1 MYITMHF
8 LSVLILLSATG
19 LCMPFQ
25 KLSYL
30 KISSLSSSS
39 SSLSKLSALRKPKKF
54 EEMDDFDKFEKY
66 SREGNDAL
74 ADLYLRQIHVQLKN
88 ETEEY
93 IPVFDMTTMVESMGI
108 DIMPY
113 LEGEIPHRPR
123 TEAEIEEETFEG
135 YLRNEFMKIP
145 KKISSLVHFE
155 EFYEWRKKAG
165 VVLSK
170 DEVRDYFEM
179 VVGEHPH
186 CDLMQFI
193 TINYLIDESD
203 ASLF

>member
-1 MYITMHF
+1 MYINMHF
-8 LSVLILLSATG
+8 LFAVLFLSFSS
-19 LCMPFQ
+19 LCIPFR
-25 KLSYL
+25 KISYL
-30 KISSLSSSS
+30 TSST
-39 SSLSKLSALRKPKKF
+39 KLFALRKPKKF

-66 SREGNDAL
+66 SREGNDAM
-74 ADLYLRQIHVQLKN
+74 ADLYLQQIHAQLQNK
-88 ETEEY
+88 TDDY
-93 IPVFDMTTMVESMGI
+93 IPVLDMTTMVEAMGI

-113 LEGEIPHRPR
+113 LESGIPRRPKTEEEIK
-123 TEAEIEEETFEG
+123 EETFEG
-135 YLRNEFMKIP
+135 FLRDEFKEIP

-165 VVLSK
+165 IVLSK
-170 DEVRDYFEM
+170 DEVRDYFET

-193 TINYLIDESD
+193 HINYLIDESD

>member
-8 LSVLILLSATG
+8 LSVLFFLSFSG
-19 LCMPFQ
+19 LCIPFQ
-25 KLSYL
+25 KIPYL
-30 KISSLSSSS
+30 KSHSNEL
-39 SSLSKLSALRKPKKF
+39 KLFALRKPKKF

-74 ADLYLRQIHVQLKN
+74 RELYLRQIHAQLKN

-93 IPVFDMTTMVESMGI
+93 IPVLDMTNMVEAMGI

-135 YLRNEFMKIP
+135 YLRNEFRNIP

-155 EFYEWRKKAG
+155 EFYEWRKTAG

-179 VVGEHPH
+179 IVGEHPH

-193 TINYLIDESD
+193 SINYLIDESD

>member
-8 LSVLILLSATG
+8 LSVLFFLSFSG
-19 LCMPFQ
+19 LCIPFQ
-25 KLSYL
+25 KIPYL
-30 KISSLSSSS
+30 KSPSNEL
-39 SSLSKLSALRKPKKF
+39 KLFALRKPKKF

-74 ADLYLRQIHVQLKN
+74 RELYLRQIHAQLKN

-93 IPVFDMTTMVESMGI
+93 IPVLDMTTMVEAMGI

-123 TEAEIEEETFEG
+123 MEEEIEEETFEG
-135 YLRNEFMKIP
+135 YLRNEFMNIP

-179 VVGEHPH
+179 IVGEHPH

-193 TINYLIDESD
+193 HINYLIDESD

>member
-1 MYITMHF
+1 MHF
-8 LSVLILLSATG
+8 FSVLLFLGFSG
-19 LCMPFQ
+19 LCIPFQ
-25 KLSYL
+25 KIPYL
-30 KISSLSSSS
+30 RSSS
-39 SSLSKLSALRKPKKF
+39 SSLLSPKLFALRKPKKF

-74 ADLYLRQIHVQLKN
+74 RELYLRQIYAHTKN

-93 IPVFDMTTMVESMGI
+93 IPVLDMTTMIEAMGI

-123 TEAEIEEETFEG
+123 IEEEIEEETFEW
-135 YLRNEFMKIP
+135 YLRNEFRNIP
-145 KKISSLVHFE
+145 KKISSLLHFE

-179 VVGEHPH
+179 IVGEHHPH

-193 TINYLIDESD
+193 SINYLIDESD

>member
-8 LSVLILLSATG
+8 FSVLLFLGFSG
-19 LCMPFQ
+19 LCIPFQ
-25 KLSYL
+25 KIPYL
-30 KISSLSSSS
+30 TSPSNEL
-39 SSLSKLSALRKPKKF
+39 KLFALRKPKKF

-93 IPVFDMTTMVESMGI
+93 IPVLDMTTMVEAMGI

-123 TEAEIEEETFEG
+123 TENEIEEETFEG

-179 VVGEHPH
+179 IVGEHPH

-193 TINYLIDESD
+193 HINYLIDESD